1 MNKAFQSTIAW
12 FKTALETRWLVMGT
26 NHAKKRMQSWHR
38 KALWTFTKM
47 WRNVLIGEKAKSEF
61 VDTFILKGDMGIIR
75 LCTRSFITVDSLGHT
90 RNLHIGSFWNML
102 MIAPPG
108 KQVLAYCS
116 QFVHRFINSR
126 LITTVPA
133 SVHTTWHPL
142 LIWAKRANLR
152 DFIFF
157 AAAALCDS
165 VTSCNSD
172 APAWWSP
179 TCSLSF
185 QRALNQLCAF
195 FRCHLQAS
203 YKNTILSM

>member
-1 MNKAFQSTIAW
+1 M
-12 FKTALETRWLVMGT
+12 
-26 NHAKKRMQSWHR
+26 
-38 KALWTFTKM
+38 
-47 WRNVLIGEKAKSEF
+47 
-61 VDTFILKGDMGIIR
+61 
-75 LCTRSFITVDSLGHT
+75 
-90 RNLHIGSFWNML
+90 
-102 MIAPPG
+102 
-108 KQVLAYCS
+108 LAYCS

-172 APAWWSP
+172 APTWWSP

-195 FRCHLQAS
+195 FWCHLQAS
-203 YKNTILSM
+203 YTTLYCLCNRKQLDDDETLISPDELWGGMTVRYGSLIPWYPGQMSGITSTIVLKVLFLEINCVFVYVLVYKMYSVCASVCVSTLCVSVLLLASPPSFALNQHLISFHVWNMR